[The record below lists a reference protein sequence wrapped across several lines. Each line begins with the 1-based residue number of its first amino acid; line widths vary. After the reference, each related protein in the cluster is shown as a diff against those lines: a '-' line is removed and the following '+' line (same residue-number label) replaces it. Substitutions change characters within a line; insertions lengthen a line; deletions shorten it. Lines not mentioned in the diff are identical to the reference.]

1 MEKIVVSLYFPGKG
15 QENTL
20 LRSASFKG
28 ILTVLE
34 YSIKQVLF

>member
-1 MEKIVVSLYFPGKG
+1 M
-15 QENTL
+15 L

-34 YSIKQVLF
+34 YSIKPSAVLNGLPVIE